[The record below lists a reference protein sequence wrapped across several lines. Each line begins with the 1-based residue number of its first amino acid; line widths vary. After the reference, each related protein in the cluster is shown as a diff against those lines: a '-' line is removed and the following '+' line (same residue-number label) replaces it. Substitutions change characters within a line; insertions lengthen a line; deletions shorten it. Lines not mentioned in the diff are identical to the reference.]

1 MAGTEHSGIHVT
13 VTLEDVDLCEPIP
26 KRTITLRAP
35 TWQVN
40 IGRGTQSGYGS
51 ITAAPDNTWF
61 DSKVMSR
68 NHAVLRADPVTKD
81 ILIED
86 IGSMHGTQ
94 LCGRRLATHQVEK
107 IWTDDT
113 VTLGADVVRGSG
125 AYNDA
130 PGVTCTDSGPAHFS
144 ALRLRVAWKWSD
156 ESSDSNTPHS
166 PHSNIYRNTFTADY
180 YSEDEAYEEP
190 SSEILGDQEEHDY
203 QAFEEVDG
211 HLSEPNSEDQVIQD
225 SVREASVEI
234 VVPQARTF
242 TTPDSDEAS
251 TQDSSSLEDHSD
263 DETES
268 AMRSKIVTLSPVYT
282 LTPVTSTTHLDKT
295 EHSPPSAT
303 SPADVI
309 HFGKSYGDDDISGP
323 ESYADDELENE
334 YSDPLETDYIPS
346 SQTEAAPSSSMMNAT
361 IPPEHGRAPSP
372 SDAAMVK
379 PSGESANLASSAA
392 PPFPSYPQYDLPF
405 CGFVHPPGRPGL
417 DLTDNNSAFGEPVPR
432 PPTQQRFQFDPA
444 CHPSHT
450 TCPPVSAAPFAFQAP
465 AVPPPALPLSPLS
478 IASLVQQQ
486 PEEESKGSK
495 KRKADQI
502 YSDTLHANAA
512 YSEFGSSDIGDLNT
526 APLPNDAD
534 IASPTV
540 ESIEPSQP
548 ALAMEV
554 AGRLH
559 ATNSEP
565 PRKKARR
572 TKSRAGERRGT
583 GIIKMAAATITGM
596 AIGAVGT
603 VIGLAALPQDYFV

>member
-35 TWQVN
+35 AWQVN

-51 ITAAPDNTWF
+51 IAAAPDNTWF

-113 VTLGADVVRGSG
+113 VTLGANVVRGS
-125 AYNDA
+125 
-130 PGVTCTDSGPAHFS
+130 AHFS
-144 ALRLRVAWKWSD
+144 ALRLRVAWKC
-156 ESSDSNTPHS
+156 SDSNNPHS

-211 HLSEPNSEDQVIQD
+211 HLSEPDSEDQVIQD

-251 TQDSSSLEDHSD
+251 TQDSSSLGELSD

-295 EHSPPSAT
+295 EPSQPSAT

-361 IPPEHGRAPSP
+361 MPPEHGRAPSP

-405 CGFVHPPGRPGL
+405 CGFVHPAGRPGP
-417 DLTDNNSAFGEPVPR
+417 DLADNNSAFGEPVPR
-432 PPTQQRFQFDPA
+432 PPAQQRFQFDSA
-444 CHPSHT
+444 YHPSHT
-450 TCPPVSAAPFAFQAP
+450 TCPPVYATPFAFQAP
-465 AVPPPALPLSPLS
+465 AVPPPAHPLSPLS

-502 YSDTLHANAA
+502 CSDTLHANAA
-512 YSEFGSSDIGDLNT
+512 HSEFGSSEIGDLNT

-540 ESIEPSQP
+540 ETGEPSQP

-572 TKSRAGERRGT
+572 TKSRAGERRGN